1 MKFFRAPTMASSIL
15 AIVSAALPCTAQ
27 TPAQNPASTAPST
40 PPSGTVAP
48 TPTQSSSPTGKVIF
62 SRSSDENGDTTT
74 TVAPAAT
81 QATVT
86 SEPVAT
92 DADRLALTFTALDLD
107 VHLQTT
113 AHRIAVRAQ
122 VTVRNDGKAPL
133 TRIPLQISS
142 SLNWEQIRVDGRNA
156 AFPVA
161 TLNSDTDHTGQLHE
175 AAVSLAAPL
184 PPGQSLDL
192 DTVYSGAI
200 TPNARRLL
208 TIGTPETVALHSDWD
223 EISPDFTGL
232 RGFGNVVWYPVS
244 TVPVILGDGSRL
256 FDEVGRHK
264 FSLTQT
270 HFRLHL
276 TVEFPHGNPP
286 TLALVNGVLVP
297 LTVADAQGLD
307 ADLSGIATASFETPR
322 LGFLAPSLF
331 VAVRKAHPAANLTA
345 YTTTDDDISVQTWL
359 TENAVVTPFVQSW
372 LGQQPRSPLTL
383 LDLPDPGDAPFETG
397 ALLATSLHVGAT
409 DQLDR
414 VLVHTLAHAYL
425 ASGQEPPPT
434 WLNEGVA
441 TFLESVWVERQKGRD
456 RALQLLESNRAAL
469 ALLEPPSPGTSS
481 GEPLAIATAP
491 VYYRTKAAY
500 VLWMLRDL
508 TGDEALSAALRGLIS
523 NAQLSGIAPATPAD
537 KPSPS
542 LQILLKQAG
551 VRRDLSWF
559 FADWIDADKGLPDL
573 TIGSVFPNAAQAG
586 TWLVAVNVANAGY
599 AAANVPVTVR
609 TAKSFVTERVF
620 VPARGS
626 AVERLVVMGPPT
638 QVQVND
644 GTVPETTASIHV
656 ADIQAGSPDQ
666 PASRPSST
674 SSSSSTADPAP
685 PPL

>member
-15 AIVSAALPCTAQ
+15 AIVLAVLPCTAQ
-27 TPAQNPASTAPST
+27 TPAQNPASAAPSA
-40 PPSGTVAP
+40 PPSSTGTP
-48 TPTQSSSPTGKVIF
+48 TPTQPSSPTGKVIF
-62 SRSSDENGDTTT
+62 SRSTDENGDTTT
-74 TVAPAAT
+74 SVGPAAT
-81 QATVT
+81 QPTVT

-113 AHRIAVRAQ
+113 AHRIAVRAN

-133 TRIPLQISS
+133 THIPLQISS

-156 AFPVA
+156 VFPVA

-175 AAVSLAAPL
+175 AAVPLAAPL
-184 PPGQSLDL
+184 PPGQSLTL
-192 DTVYSGAI
+192 DAVYSGTI
-200 TPNARRLL
+200 TPNAQRLL
-208 TIGTPETVALHSDWD
+208 TVGTPETVALHSDWD

-264 FSLTQT
+264 FSLTHT
-270 HFRLHL
+270 HFHLHL

-307 ADLSGIATASFETPR
+307 ADLSGIATASFQTPA
-322 LGFLAPSLF
+322 LSFLAPSLF
-331 VAVRKAHPAANLTA
+331 VAVRKAHPAPSLTA
-345 YTTTDDDISVQTWL
+345 YTTPDNDISVQTWL
-359 TENAVVTPFVQSW
+359 TENAVVTPFVQGW

-383 LDLPDPGDAPFETG
+383 LDLPDPDDAPFETG
-397 ALLATSLHVGAT
+397 ALLATSLRVGAT

-425 ASGQEPPPT
+425 ASPQEPPPT

-441 TFLESVWVERQKGRD
+441 TFLESAWVAKQHGRD
-456 RALQLLESNRAAL
+456 RALELLESNRAAL
-469 ALLEPPSPGTSS
+469 ALVEPPSPGTSS

-508 TGDEALSAALRGLIS
+508 TGDEALSAALRGLIG
-523 NAQLSGIAPATPAD
+523 NAQLSGVAPATSANVPPA
-537 KPSPS
+537 S
-542 LQILLKQAG
+542 LQILLRQAG

-586 TWLVAVNVANAGY
+586 TYLVAVNVTNAGY
-599 AAANVPVTVR
+599 AAADVPVTVR

-656 ADIQAGSPDQ
+656 TDVTVQSPDQ
-666 PASRPSST
+666 PAEGRTVPRN
-674 SSSSSTADPAP
+674 SSSSASTPAAP
-685 PPL
+685 Q